1 MLNTGILP
9 YSWGKVLRIFYD
21 LIVYFQ
27 KISIPPHGRHFW
39 VTSPTHPTGI
49 SFDFFIGQ
57 TGFLSIQNVKN
68 CIYTIYFIGIEAITG
83 GYKGLQEV
91 TRDYRGLQGVTGSY
105 NGLQGVT
112 RGYKGLK
119 GVTPIYR
126 RLLGVT
132 GGYRG
137 LKGLTRVTEKLFSN

>member
-1 MLNTGILP
+1 M
-9 YSWGKVLRIFYD
+9 LRIFYD

-57 TGFLSIQNVKN
+57 KGFLSIQNVKN

-126 RLLGVT
+126 RLQGVT

-137 LKGLTRVTEKLFSN
+137 LKRLTRVTEKRFSN